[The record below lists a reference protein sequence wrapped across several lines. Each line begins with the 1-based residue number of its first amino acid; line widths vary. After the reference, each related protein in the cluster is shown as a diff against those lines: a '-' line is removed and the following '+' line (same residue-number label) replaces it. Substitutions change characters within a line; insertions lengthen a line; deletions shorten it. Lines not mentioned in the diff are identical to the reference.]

1 MNKRKDGWSDLK
13 QKGTCQVLIL
23 GGGVNGAGVLRELA
37 YQGIDCVLVDKS
49 DFVAGASSQSSRMIH
64 GGLRYLENREFKL
77 VREAVLER
85 NRLLRHAPHY
95 VFPLKTSIPI
105 DSWFA
110 GLLKSPLVFLGLP
123 VRPGGRGAF
132 VVKMGLMFYD
142 FITRKQRQTPTHF
155 LRTKKKAL
163 EEIPGL
169 RENIVCTANYW
180 DAWVSQAERLC
191 VNMVKEAC
199 TVKAGTIAL
208 NYIDVERGDET
219 TVKLTDQASGE
230 TALLKPDIVVNATG
244 AWVDFANAQLGVES
258 QFMGGTKGSHLV
270 IDNKELYDALGD
282 RMVYYEHTDGRVCIT
297 FRFLDKVI
305 MGSTDI
311 KVENPDDAHC
321 EQSEV
326 DYMMTTLNG
335 AFPKLE
341 ISTDDVVYQFCGV
354 RPLPASRLDYT
365 SRVSRSH
372 SVESCPPDDRRK
384 FPIHCLVGGKWT
396 TFGAFAREVT
406 DDLLQELGTERKK
419 GLDEMP
425 YSGAV
430 GFPES
435 DEERAALIKESAAEH
450 QLGEDYIEQLFS
462 RYGMEAETLLRE
474 TAEDL
479 AKPLKTLPGYS
490 VGEIR
495 WMVENE
501 CVGHLMDLVRRRS
514 LIALLGDATEDVLA
528 ELATIAGGCL
538 DWDADRQKQE
548 IATTLAEVGRQVS

>member
-1 MNKRKDGWSDLK
+1 MKKRPDAWSDLK
-13 QKGTCQVLIL
+13 NRGKCQVLIL
-23 GGGVNGAGVLRELA
+23 GGGINGAAVLRDLA

-85 NRLLRHAPHY
+85 NRLLRDAPHF

-123 VRPGGRGAF
+123 VTPGGRGAF

-155 LRTKKKAL
+155 LRSKKKAL

-191 VNMVKEAC
+191 VDMVKEAC
-199 TVKAGTIAL
+199 AVKPETIAL
-208 NYIDVERGDET
+208 NYVEVEREDET
-219 TVKLTDQASGE
+219 TVKLTDRASGE
-230 TALLKPDIVVNATG
+230 STLLQPDIVVNATG
-244 AWVDFANAQLGVES
+244 AWIDFTNAQLGIES

-270 IDNKELYDALGD
+270 IDNKKLYDALGD

-297 FRFLDKVI
+297 FRFFDKVI

-311 KVENPDDAHC
+311 KVENPDDAKC
-321 EQSEV
+321 EPREV
-326 DYMMTTLNG
+326 DYMIKTLKG
-335 AFPKLE
+335 AFPDLD
-341 ISTDDVVYQFCGV
+341 ISPDDIVYEFCGV

-365 SRVSRSH
+365 SRVPRSH
-372 SVESCPPDDRRK
+372 LVDTCPPDPGRS
-384 FPIHCLVGGKWT
+384 FPIHCLVGGKLT

-406 DDLLQELGTERKK
+406 DDLLGELGTNRRKD
-419 GLDEMP
+419 LDEVS
-425 YSGAV
+425 YSGGV
-430 GFPES
+430 GFPET
-435 DEERAALIKESAAEH
+435 DEELEALIRDAAAQH
-450 QLGEDYIEQLFS
+450 QLDEEYVGSLFS
-462 RYGMEAETLLRE
+462 RYGMEAVALMQAKA
-474 TAEDL
+474 AEL
-479 AKPLKTLPGYS
+479 AKPVKTLPDYS
-490 VGEIR
+490 VGEIV
-495 WMVENE
+495 WIVENE
-501 CVGHLMDLVRRRS
+501 CVGHVMDLVRRRS
-514 LIALLGDATEDVLA
+514 VIALLGKATEEVLTELSRIAGESLGWDAGRQNQEVTEALA
-528 ELATIAGGCL
+528 EAGG
-538 DWDADRQKQE
+538 
-548 IATTLAEVGRQVS
+548 GNS

>member
-1 MNKRKDGWSDLK
+1 MKKRPDAWRDLK
-13 QKGTCQVLIL
+13 RTKKCQVLIL
-23 GGGVNGAGVLRELA
+23 GGGVNGAAVLRDLA
-37 YQGIDCVLVDKS
+37 YQGVDCVLVDKN

-85 NRLLRHAPHY
+85 NRLLRYAPHY

-123 VRPGGRGAF
+123 VTPGGRGAF

-142 FITRKQRQTPTHF
+142 FITRKQRRTPTHF
-155 LRTKKKAL
+155 LRSKKKAL

-199 TVKAGTIAL
+199 TVKPETIAL
-208 NYIDVERGDET
+208 NYIDAEREDAG
-219 TVKLTDQASGE
+219 TVKLTDQTGGE
-230 TALLKPDIVVNATG
+230 TALLEPDIVVNATG
-244 AWVDFANAQLGVES
+244 AWIDFTNAKLGAGT

-270 IDNKELYDALGD
+270 IDNKKLYDALGD

-311 KVENPDDAHC
+311 KVENPDDADC
-321 EQSEV
+321 EPSEV
-326 DYMMTTLNG
+326 EYMITTLKG

-341 ISTDDVVYQFCGV
+341 ISPGDIVYQFCGV
-354 RPLPASRLDYT
+354 RPLPASNLDYT

-372 SVESCPPDDRRK
+372 HVGTSPPDKDRA
-384 FPIHCLVGGKWT
+384 FPIHSLIGGKWT

-406 DDLLQELGTERKK
+406 DALLEELGANRKK
-419 GLDEMP
+419 SIDEVC
-425 YSGAV
+425 YTGAA
-430 GFPES
+430 GFPERE
-435 DEERAALIKESAAEH
+435 DEQKALVKKTAAEH
-450 QLGEDYIEQLFS
+450 ELSEAYVGHLFS
-462 RYGMEAETLLRE
+462 RYGMETETL
-474 TAEDL
+474 AQAKSKDL

-490 VGEIR
+490 LGEIA
-495 WMVENE
+495 WIVENE
-501 CVGHLMDLVRRRS
+501 CVEHLMDLVRRRS
-514 LIALLGDATEDVLA
+514 VIALLGDATGDVLT
-528 ELATIAGGCL
+528 ELAGVAGDLLG
-538 DWDADRQKQE
+538 WDAGRRSREVADTLKEVRQKD
-548 IATTLAEVGRQVS
+548 S